1 MAGTVVIKYGGSA
14 MDDPAK
20 VGEILAEIA
29 GLARGGVPI
38 VLVHGGGKEIS
49 AEMKK
54 RGLKPV
60 FVEGFRVTNEATMV
74 AVEEVLDGKVNPAIV
89 AQLNGQGGKAR
100 GMSGRKVFLA
110 RKAAAGLAE
119 GIVTRLRDGAR
130 REAMARRAEA
140 IAIEQFGWEAIGR
153 EQKRIWEE
161 LL

>member
-38 VLVHGGGKEIS
+38 VLVHGGGKEIR

-74 AVEEVLDGKVNPAIV
+74 AVEEVEEYRN
-89 AQLNGQGGKAR
+89 Q
-100 GMSGRKVFLA
+100 
-110 RKAAAGLAE
+110 E
-119 GIVTRLRDGAR
+119 
-130 REAMARRAEA
+130 RE
-140 IAIEQFGWEAIGR
+140 
-153 EQKRIWEE
+153 EE
-161 LL
+161 LCCCCSSLVVAV

>member
-1 MAGTVVIKYGGSA
+1 MVGTVVIKYGGSA

-119 GIVTRLRDGAR
+119 GGHPCARESNVTCCG
-130 REAMARRAEA
+130 
-140 IAIEQFGWEAIGR
+140 GSTIGDR
-153 EQKRIWEE
+153 SAHGNISCSGKGQGPR
-161 LL
+161 

>member
-1 MAGTVVIKYGGSA
+1 MSGAVVIKYGGSA

-74 AVEEVLDGKVNPAIV
+74 AVEEVLDGKVNPGIV

-100 GMSGRKVFLA
+100 GVSGRKVFLA
-110 RKAAAGLAE
+110 RKAVAGMLE
-119 GIVTRLRDGAR
+119 GGVVDLGGGVKWSVVWWR
-130 REAMARRAEA
+130 RCGRHWRR
-140 IAIEQFGWEAIGR
+140 GR
-153 EQKRIWEE
+153 RRWSVRWGRATMGGR
-161 LL
+161 